1 MKKIFIHASSFALI
15 LIVFAFSRV
24 EATSDGHPTQKAE
37 SECCCQYETY
47 DYLKDGTKKFRGY
60 CYTWTTPERCTK
72 NYADADGKVVY
83 KPKDECKCVV
93 PK

>member
-1 MKKIFIHASSFALI
+1 MKKNLIYASAIALI
-15 LIVFAFSRV
+15 LSVFSFSHV
-24 EATSDGHPTQKAE
+24 EATSNGQPTQKGA

-47 DYLKDGTKKFRGY
+47 DYLKDGTKKFRAY
-60 CYTWTTPERCTK
+60 CYTWTTPERCSK
-72 NYADADGKVVY
+72 NFTDAKGKVVS